1 MRIGLNLLP
10 LRPGVGGSFNYV
22 DMLIAA
28 LARYDHENEYV
39 AFVTL
44 HSKPMMPQQANF
56 RVIEL
61 RGSFAGK
68 SARVLY
74 ENSLLPTAVRSA
86 GVDCVHHVFGTL
98 PFWGGTKSVVSVHDL
113 MDLARPGDFGPVKR
127 AYLRVMRRRAARH
140 ATILAP
146 VSHATADDL
155 HRRFRVPFD
164 RMEIVPPAIEPR
176 FARQP
181 DELIDLFRQHHGLP
195 REFWLAVAEGLPH
208 KNYARLIAAFAD
220 LRRRH
225 PDGWPL
231 VIRGEPTPELVALV
245 ERYAVTD
252 RVAFMPRLPSGD
264 MPLLFSAASALVF
277 PSLFEGGGIPVI
289 EALACSCPVVA
300 SSIPSVIEF
309 AGDAALMFDP
319 TDTGAIARA
328 MHECEEQRRPSDDRV
343 RAGLVVVGRL
353 APEHV
358 AAACMRAYTRAL
370 RG

>member
-1 MRIGLNLLP
+1 MLIGLNLLP

-28 LARYDHENEYV
+28 LARYDHENEYA
-39 AFVTL
+39 AFVTAY
-44 HSKPMMPQQANF
+44 SKPMIPQQVNF

-74 ENSLLPTAVRSA
+74 ENSLLPSAIRRA

-98 PFWGGTKSVVSVHDL
+98 PFPGGTKSVVSIYDL

-127 AYLRVMRRRAARH
+127 AYLRVMRHRAARR

-146 VSHATADDL
+146 MSHATADDL
-155 HRRFRVPFD
+155 HRRFGVPFD

-181 DELIDLFRQHHGLP
+181 DESIDRFRQHHGLP
-195 REFWLAVAEGLPH
+195 REFWLSVAGGLPH
-208 KNYARLIAAFAD
+208 KNYPRLIAAFAD

-231 VIRGEPTPELVALV
+231 VIRGEPTPELVALI
-245 ERYAVTD
+245 ERHAVTD
-252 RVAFMPRLPSGD
+252 RVSFMPRLPAGE

-277 PSLFEGGGIPVI
+277 PSLFEGGGIPVM
-289 EALACSCPVVA
+289 EAMACSCPVVA

-319 TDTGAIARA
+319 TDTGEITGA
-328 MHECEEQRRPSDDRV
+328 MHDCEEQRGPRDERV
-343 RAGLVVVGRL
+343 RVGLVAVSRL

-358 AAACMRAYTRAL
+358 AAACMRAYARAL